1 MEKAKKPW
9 LAYVGFI
16 VLTEAVGGLSALLS
30 GGGMALYRD
39 TLVKPPLSPPG
50 IVFPIVW
57 TILFALMGIGAARV
71 YLAPPSSTRSRALLV
86 FAVQLAFNFLWS
98 IFFFRF
104 QLYGFSLIWLIALW
118 VLILWMT
125 ELFSQVDRWAGLLQ
139 IPYLLW
145 VAFAGY
151 LNFGVWRLN

>member
-1 MEKAKKPW
+1 MEKEKKPW
-9 LAYVGFI
+9 RTCVGFI
-16 VLTEAVGGLSALLS
+16 ALAEAVGGLSALLS
-30 GGGMALYRD
+30 GCGMELYRD

-71 YLAPPSSTRSRALLV
+71 YLAPPSPTRSRALLV

-125 ELFSQVDRWAGLLQ
+125 ELFSQVDRWARLLQ

-151 LNFGVWRLN
+151 LNFGIWWLN

>member
-9 LAYVGFI
+9 LTYVGF
-16 VLTEAVGGLSALLS
+16 
-30 GGGMALYRD
+30 
-39 TLVKPPLSPPG
+39 
-50 IVFPIVW
+50 
-57 TILFALMGIGAARV
+57 
-71 YLAPPSSTRSRALLV
+71 
-86 FAVQLAFNFLWS
+86 
-98 IFFFRF
+98 
-104 QLYGFSLIWLIALW
+104 IALW